1 MVSVESPDNESAI
14 LASPLSSHPP
24 LILTSPPLDPSSAE
38 SAPTSLPPP
47 HDQNIFSPLK
57 KISHLFKGPSLL
69 LCSRRPS
76 SKNPTT
82 LLLSNHG
89 WTLRVSCPSTLWL
102 LDRPRLSPTS
112 HLPLPDSLHP
122 PSPRGESLE
131 KLACRDEKKTWN
143 EERD

>member
-1 MVSVESPDNESAI
+1 MASAESPDNESAI

-24 LILTSPPLDPSSAE
+24 LILTSPPPDPSSAE
-38 SAPTSLPPP
+38 SAPTSLPPL

-57 KISHLFKGPSLL
+57 KILRPFKGPYLL
-69 LCSRRPS
+69 PCSRRQS
-76 SKNPTT
+76 SKNPIT
-82 LLLSNHG
+82 LLLSSHG
-89 WTLRVSCPSTLWL
+89 WTLRVSYPSTLWL

-131 KLACRDEKKTWN
+131 KLVCRNEKKTWN